1 MLEIRNL
8 QVAYGDVT
16 AVWDISLTVKPGEL
30 VAVVGPNGAGKT
42 TLLNALSGIIPAK
55 AGEIDF
61 EGRSIKG
68 IPAHKRAAL
77 GLVQSPEGRKLFPEM
92 TVEENLRMGGFTCR
106 DAGEIQRRMAQVF
119 GMFPKLEERRTQLAN
134 TMSGGEQQMTAI
146 ARALMAKPR
155 ILMLDEPSLG
165 LAPIVV
171 AEMFDYIR
179 QIQEQGTT
187 ILIVEQNVL
196 QTLEIA
202 DRAYV
207 IENGHIALQ
216 GSAREVLDNP
226 HTRSAYLGMQ

>member
-16 AVWDISLTVKPGEL
+16 AVWDISLTVQPGEL

-42 TLLNALSGIIPAK
+42 TMLNTISGIIPARS
-55 AGEIDF
+55 GDIEF
-61 EGRSIKG
+61 EGRSMRG

-106 DAGEIQRRMAQVF
+106 DPAEVQERMSRVF
-119 GMFPKLEERRTQLAN
+119 GMFPQLRARRTQLAN

-146 ARALMAKPR
+146 ARALMAEPR

-171 AEMFDYIR
+171 AEMFDYVHL
-179 QIQEQGTT
+179 IQEQGTT
-187 ILIVEQNVL
+187 VLIVEQNVL

-216 GSAREVLDNP
+216 GSAREVLENP
-226 HTRSAYLGMQ
+226 HTRTAYLGVD